1 MDYSS
6 AYAIGAV
13 VGSLVM
19 GIALGLVPLI
29 TGITKKKV
37 GLGIGGFFACLAGA
51 FVLGIILGAPLC
63 GLFMF
68 LILRKPK
75 NAQNDQNVQFPQNNN
90 NDQQAM

>member
-19 GIALGLVPLI
+19 GVVLGLVPLI
-29 TGITKKKV
+29 TGIKKQKV
-37 GLGIGGFFACLAGA
+37 GLGVGGFFACLVGA
-51 FVLGIILGAPLC
+51 FVLGILLGAPLC

-75 NAQNDQNVQFPQNNN
+75 DAQNDQSVQVPQGS

>member
-19 GIALGLVPLI
+19 GIVLGLVPLI
-29 TGITKKKV
+29 TGIKKQKV
-37 GLGIGGFFACLAGA
+37 GLGVGGFFACLVGA
-51 FVLGIILGAPLC
+51 FVLGILLGAPLC

-75 NAQNDQNVQFPQNNN
+75 DAQNDQSVQFPQGS